1 MMYLNKNIDGS
12 IGIITLFPIKIIR
25 KNDNVE
31 IIVLGQKRKQDRCI
45 IYGFIE
51 LDNKNV
57 EIVVGDENFN
67 IADLEEDTLSEYTI
81 VFPDVKKDI
90 IGKWI
95 KSSRDAVVS
104 IRKLN
109 KEEVPND
116 RTFRDSW
123 QDEGNNI
130 SHNMNKAKEIHLKRL
145 RERRNYLLSEKD
157 KEWMKAVGQENK
169 TEADK
174 IEAERQA
181 LRDFPEIL
189 KPDLDAAKTIEELK
203 LITLK

>member
-12 IGIITLFPIKIIR
+12 IGIITLFPVKIIR

-45 IYGFIE
+45 IYGTTTENIAVE
-51 LDNKNV
+51 L
-57 EIVVGDENFN
+57 IIGDENYN
-67 IADLEEDTLSEYTI
+67 IADLQEDSIEGHEI
-81 VFPDVKKDI
+81 IFPDVEKDI

-123 QDEGNNI
+123 QDEGNTI

-181 LRDFPEIL
+181 LRNFPEIL

-203 LITLK
+203 LITL

>member
-81 VFPDVKKDI
+81 VFPDVEKDI

-104 IRKLN
+104 IRKIN
-109 KEEVPND
+109 KEEVPSD